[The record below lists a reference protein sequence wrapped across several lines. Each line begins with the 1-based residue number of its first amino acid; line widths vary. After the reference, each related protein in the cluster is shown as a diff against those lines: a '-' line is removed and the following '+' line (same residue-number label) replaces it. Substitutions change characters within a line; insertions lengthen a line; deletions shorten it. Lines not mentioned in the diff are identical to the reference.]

1 VNMLANEAQVGVVM
15 DGKRYVGVLTLAK
28 IGKIIRGDA

>member
-1 VNMLANEAQVGVVM
+1 VL
-15 DGKRYVGVLTLAK
+15 DGHRYVGVLTLAR